1 MLPYEQHT
9 SSSFAI
15 CCSRRPMPSLLFF
28 IVYVVGNKNVFRAK
42 LAKKI
47 LMAKAVDEK
56 KGMCSKNEHI
66 LFAIIT
72 LMVVLGFLMLVSDYR
87 FVMIG

>member
-1 MLPYEQHT
+1 M
-9 SSSFAI
+9 
-15 CCSRRPMPSLLFF
+15 
-28 IVYVVGNKNVFRAK
+28 
-42 LAKKI
+42 
-47 LMAKAVDEK
+47 MAKAADKK

>member
-1 MLPYEQHT
+1 M
-9 SSSFAI
+9 
-15 CCSRRPMPSLLFF
+15 
-28 IVYVVGNKNVFRAK
+28 
-42 LAKKI
+42 
-47 LMAKAVDEK
+47 MAKAADEK
-56 KGMCSKNEHI
+56 KRVGSKIERT

>member
-1 MLPYEQHT
+1 
-9 SSSFAI
+9 
-15 CCSRRPMPSLLFF
+15 MPSLLFF
-28 IVYVVGNKNVFRAK
+28 IVYIVGSKNVFRAK

-47 LMAKAVDEK
+47 MMAKAADEK
-56 KGMCSKNEHI
+56 KRVCSKNEHT

>member
-1 MLPYEQHT
+1 
-9 SSSFAI
+9 
-15 CCSRRPMPSLLFF
+15 MPSLLFF
-28 IVYVVGNKNVFRAK
+28 IVYVGGNKNVLRAK

-47 LMAKAVDEK
+47 LMAKAADEK
-56 KGMCSKNEHI
+56 KRVCSKNEHT